1 MELASAP
8 VELDRSIPAAA
19 DFDKALRRGWF
30 PVAQSPDLTTPIK
43 AQLLDVELVV
53 FRDESG
59 VARVASNQ
67 CPHRGAPLSMGTVVG
82 DAIQCPYHGWQWNG
96 ESGRCQLIPAL
107 GPDGVIPP
115 AAKVRTYEAVE
126 RYGMVWTTLSDDP
139 IGDVPRFAEVDA
151 VEFATDWVSGP
162 PWDVNCNVLAAIEN
176 FRDVAHFPFVH
187 YKTMGVLP
195 HEIEPLKASRDG
207 LHTYMERF
215 ESQYEEDTS
224 DPVWAVTR
232 PDKVMIKYHA
242 IAPSAVAIVMETAT
256 AGTRSIVFAVV
267 PTSLQTSRWFMTEAM
282 TADVPLPI
290 DEVLALGRAITDE
303 DVVLIEH
310 LKPRGFHAVAEQVHC
325 AADVYTLKY
334 RDAFMDF
341 VRQAAAGE

>member
-1 MELASAP
+1 MALVSAP
-8 VELDRSIPAAA
+8 ADSDRAIPTDE

-30 PVAQSPDLTTPIK
+30 AVAQSPDLTSPVK

-67 CPHRGAPLSMGTVVG
+67 CPHRGAALSMGTVVG

-96 ESGRCQLIPAL
+96 ESGRCRLIPAL
-107 GPDGVIPP
+107 GPDGAIPP
-115 AAKVRTYEAVE
+115 AARLKTYEAVE

-139 IGDVPRFAEVDA
+139 IGEVPRFDEVDS

-162 PWDVNCNVLAAIEN
+162 PWDVGCNALAAIEN

-187 YKTMGVLP
+187 FKTMGVLP
-195 HEIEPLKASRDG
+195 HEVEPLKASRDG

-267 PTSLQTSRWFMTEAM
+267 PTSLETSRWFMTEAM

-290 DEVLALGRAITDE
+290 EEVLALGRAITDE

-310 LKPRGFHAVAEQVHC
+310 LKPRGFHAVTEQVHC

-341 VRQAAAGE
+341 VRQATAGE